1 MWVIQK
7 KTKLIVKV
15 NKEEIKVEDRK
26 LTLMGSIFKGLFSEY
41 IKQLNRKKV
50 EYYWIEIKNDKVIR
64 LIGFDIF
71 KRPVKNSNKLKLEFS
86 LDFKKNE
93 RIELTH
99 FDDIYKLM
107 NVRDFELLKN
117 THKKYLDYWNKCEY
131 LEPPKFPIF
140 SYDSNNITDSIVHF
154 QNSSDIIKDSDAN
167 GYEWNESENIIDSN
181 RNEYEVQYL
190 NFGHPMGVV
199 IPKRIIRRLTENEI
213 KEVMES

>member
-1 MWVIQK
+1 
-7 KTKLIVKV
+7 
-15 NKEEIKVEDRK
+15 
-26 LTLMGSIFKGLFSEY
+26 MGSIFKGLLSEY

-71 KRPVKNSNKLKLEFS
+71 KRPVKNSNRLKLEFS

-117 THKKYLDYWNKCEY
+117 THKKEY
-131 LEPPKFPIF
+131 
-140 SYDSNNITDSIVHF
+140 
-154 QNSSDIIKDSDAN
+154 
-167 GYEWNESENIIDSN
+167 
-181 RNEYEVQYL
+181 
-190 NFGHPMGVV
+190 
-199 IPKRIIRRLTENEI
+199 
-213 KEVMES
+213 